1 MIAQRADE
9 KDTRNRQRLM
19 LTNYKNWSID
29 TSKHPKGW
37 LKILTLDEFNA
48 LKGDTCGNEKNI
60 LQHENDDTDI
70 AAELTKPICG
80 TNNTADLTSTTK
92 PAFSLCSAKLTL
104 PPNLLADPAFF
115 IAAR

>member
-37 LKILTLDEFNA
+37 LKILTVEEFNA
-48 LKGDTCGNEKNI
+48 LNNEKNI
-60 LQHENDDTDI
+60 LQNENDDTDI
-70 AAELTKPICG
+70 ASGG
-80 TNNTADLTSTTK
+80 TDNTADLTSTTH
-92 PAFSLCSAKLTL
+92 PAFSLCAAKLTL
-104 PPNLLADPAFF
+104 PPNLLTDPAFF